1 MNCRHCKKK
10 LAYIFL
16 DLGFAPPSNSYL
28 SVKDLNKTE
37 KYFPLKVYV
46 CNKCWLVQTKDYIDA
61 KNYLHLN
68 MLMFLALRVG

>member
-28 SVKDLNKTE
+28 SVKDLNKP
-37 KYFPLKVYV
+37 KIILMP
-46 CNKCWLVQTKDYIDA
+46 

-68 MLMFLALRVG
+68 MLMFLVLLRVG